1 MFKKIL
7 VPVDGSE
14 GSWRALDTAVEL
26 GKKFGGEL
34 HVINVIQPYNNAALL
49 AVPLDHATVSQGNSE
64 LEKIGDKGNTPLTL
78 DGQGWSMKYNLLWDK
93 VLGLGLMPES
103 FYAAETASYLPRI
116 NTYGLPLDSR
126 ADYTKSDWICWT
138 ARMADDAAVRTAL
151 IAPIA
156 KELRETTSRVPFSD
170 WYDTK
175 TGRYVAFIARSV
187 QGGIFALM
195 L

>member
-1 MFKKIL
+1 MAEHL
-7 VPVDGSE
+7 
-14 GSWRALDTAVEL
+14 
-26 GKKFGGEL
+26 
-34 HVINVIQPYNNAALL
+34 
-49 AVPLDHATVSQGNSE
+49 
-64 LEKIGDKGNTPLTL
+64 LEKIGDKGQYASDAGRPGLEHEI
-78 DGQGWSMKYNLLWDK
+78 NLLWDK

-103 FYAAETASYLPRI
+103 FYAAETASYLPCI

>member
-1 MFKKIL
+1 
-7 VPVDGSE
+7 
-14 GSWRALDTAVEL
+14 
-26 GKKFGGEL
+26 
-34 HVINVIQPYNNAALL
+34 
-49 AVPLDHATVSQGNSE
+49 
-64 LEKIGDKGNTPLTL
+64 
-78 DGQGWSMKYNLLWDK
+78 MKYNLLWDK

-175 TGRYVAFIARSV
+175 TGSAMWPLSPAAYRAD
-187 QGGIFALM
+187 IFALM